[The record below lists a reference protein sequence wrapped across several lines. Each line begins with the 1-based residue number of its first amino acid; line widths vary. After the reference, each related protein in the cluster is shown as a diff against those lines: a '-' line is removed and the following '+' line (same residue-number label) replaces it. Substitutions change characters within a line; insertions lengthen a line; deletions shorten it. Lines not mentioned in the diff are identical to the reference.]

1 MRILIAGCGYV
12 GTALG
17 LRLADAGHTVFGL
30 RRDPGGMPAAIT
42 PVAADLVTG
51 DGLDRLPPDL
61 DACVTTIAADGRA
74 SDAYHD
80 AYVSAL
86 RNLISQ
92 VEDEITRWLF
102 TSSTAVYRQSDGEW
116 ITEETSTSTST
127 FAGRAL
133 LEGEAIVLRARPVGV
148 VLRLGGIYGPGRT
161 RLVDQVRAGEAV
173 IPPRP
178 VYTNRIHRDD
188 AAGAL
193 HHLLTLP
200 DPDPIYLG
208 VDHDPAE
215 RAVVLRWLAARLG
228 AAPPPV
234 AGPEHPPT
242 TRGNKRARNDRLVA
256 SGYTFRY
263 PTFREGYA
271 AMLDHT

>member
-1 MRILIAGCGYV
+1 MRVLIAGCGYV

-17 LRLADAGHTVFGL
+17 LRLAAAGHTVFGL
-30 RRDPGGMPAAIT
+30 RRDPSGLPAAIT

-61 DACVTTIAADGRA
+61 DACVTAISADRRA
-74 SDAYHD
+74 PEAYEA
-80 AYVSAL
+80 AYVRAL
-86 RNLISQ
+86 RNLISKLE
-92 VEDEITRWLF
+92 VDISRWVF
-102 TSSTAVYRQSDGEW
+102 TSSTAVYGHANGELVD
-116 ITEETSTSTST
+116 EQTSTSPSS
-127 FAGRAL
+127 FAGRTL
-133 LEGEAIVLRARPVGV
+133 LDGEAIVLGARPVGV

-200 DPDPIYLG
+200 DPEPVYLG

-228 AAPPPV
+228 APPPRV
-234 AGPEHPPT
+234 ATPEDAPT
-242 TRGNKRARNDRLVA
+242 TRGNKRARNDRLVS

-271 AMLDHT
+271 AMLDDV